1 MQKKFLLMLPFLIIT
16 VVVIYNCDRK
26 GNFSHH
32 LPTNHP
38 LIKLQ
43 ERFNDIVVYS
53 NSAVVKITGDKE
65 IPTFFYGNQPNFR
78 DWVIGTGFVF
88 KKDKEYLY
96 ILSNLHVIDNSKK
109 IKITFFGNY
118 QKEALLVGKDKA
130 TDIAVLKVK
139 LDDKLSEIEPL
150 EILDKP
156 TLKVG
161 DIILV
166 AGYPFNLDLSY
177 TAGIISALHVNPGI
191 SQFEDY
197 IQLNS
202 AINPGNSGGPVFNI
216 YGYVIGMV
224 VATVQYGQGLGF
236 AIPSDTVNYVSNEI
250 LLFGH
255 VRRGWLGLLVENTS
269 DFKEENGKGVL
280 VINVYKN
287 SPSKKAGIKAGD
299 IIIAINGV
307 DIKNREHFKKL
318 EARLKPNSTAI
329 LTIIRGKK
337 EIDIPVKV
345 AENKEDE
352 EDIFN

>member
-1 MQKKFLLMLPFLIIT
+1 MQRKILFIIPFLIVG

-26 GNFSHH
+26 SSFSHH

-43 ERFNDIVVYS
+43 ERFNDIVLYS
-53 NSAVVKITGDKE
+53 RSSVVKITGDKE
-65 IPTFFYGNQPNFR
+65 IPTFFYGSQPNFR
-78 DWVIGTGFVF
+78 DWIIGTGFVF
-88 KKDKEYLY
+88 KKDKDYLY
-96 ILSNLHVIDNSKK
+96 ILSNLHVIENSRK

-118 QKEALLVGKDKA
+118 QKEAILVGKDKA
-130 TDIAVLKVK
+130 TDIAVLKVR
-139 LDDKLSEIEPL
+139 LDEKLSKIEPL
-150 EILDKP
+150 EILKNP
-156 TLKVG
+156 NLKVG

-166 AGYPFNLDLSY
+166 SGYPFNLDLSY
-177 TAGIISALHVNPGI
+177 TVGVISALHVNPGI

-236 AIPSDTVNYVSNEI
+236 AISSDTVDYISKEI

-269 DFKEENGKGVL
+269 DFTEGNGKGVL

-299 IIIAINGV
+299 IIVAINGIE
-307 DIKNREHFKKL
+307 IKNREHFKKL

-329 LTIIRGKK
+329 LTIIKGK
-337 EIDIPVKV
+337 EQIDVPVKV
-345 AENKEDE
+345 MERKGEYNEM
-352 EDIFN
+352 